1 MSMLV
6 PACTVIDSAFA
17 ARLAVDPCRNLS
29 PLLCASARPARALH
43 VRRRVASARGAK
55 RLWRESIFLVG
66 ALKRR
71 PRPRK
76 KRSELIR
83 ETSAPLWG
91 QNVPTFMTSLPN
103 RSRQVWSIKRA
114 RKKRPL

>member
-1 MSMLV
+1 MNPHTIALLT
-6 PACTVIDSAFA
+6 PRIAY
-17 ARLAVDPCRNLS
+17 
-29 PLLCASARPARALH
+29 LLCASARPARAL

-55 RLWRESIFLVG
+55 RLWRKSIFLVG

-91 QNVPTFMTSLPN
+91 QNVRHS
-103 RSRQVWSIKRA
+103 
-114 RKKRPL
+114 